1 MNLFDALN
9 DRQTEIEV
17 EEFCQ
22 YSLFNNWVT
31 WAFLS
36 KLELIQKFLLRSF
49 NWKKMPPNI
58 SSPVVFFVTIHS
70 EKSVLDQSGVIRLWA
85 FCNYKVIKIQIVP
98 DWVKANKI
106 AKILQ
111 TSSKYG
117 KSQIFF
123 SLYLTELLPFFL
135 SRWTSTLA
143 ELSFFSSFFEP
154 IVSKQSLHLTERLNS

>member
-1 MNLFDALN
+1 MNLSDALN

-22 YSLFNNWVT
+22 YSLFNNWRA
-31 WAFLS
+31 WAFPS
-36 KLELIQKFLLRSF
+36 KLELIRKFLLRSF
-49 NWKKMPPNI
+49 NWKKKLPPNF
-58 SSPVVFFVTIHS
+58 SSSVPFFVTIHS

-98 DWVKANKI
+98 DRVKANKI

-111 TSSKYG
+111 TKYG
-117 KSQIFF
+117 KSQNFF

-154 IVSKQSLHLTERLNS
+154 IVSKQSLHLT